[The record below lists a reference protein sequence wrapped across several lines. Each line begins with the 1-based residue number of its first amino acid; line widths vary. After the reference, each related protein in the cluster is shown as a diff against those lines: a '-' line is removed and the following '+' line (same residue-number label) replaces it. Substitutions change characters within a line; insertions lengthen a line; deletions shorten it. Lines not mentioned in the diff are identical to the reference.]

1 MISRAIQSLLALAL
15 FAGAGCATAKSP
27 GETLAD
33 SVVVNGQVFS
43 VASDPYPAHSVA
55 FPGDVT
61 GLPDLTYQILPGY
74 RPNRLDLY
82 EPPRTFQGPRPV
94 IVFIHG
100 GGWMGGGNR
109 FSGAFDNWPDVL
121 AAMARRGYVVAA
133 VTYRF
138 SGEAPSPAAP
148 QDVKAAI
155 RWLRAN
161 AAKFRIDKTRF
172 VTLGGSAGGQLSG
185 LVATSCDAAAFA
197 PAKPAG
203 AGAGGGAATVEH
215 PVAGAADPALE
226 SDCVQGAVAWY
237 GIFDFRTMPGAPPER
252 AYLGCKDTV
261 CTEAQQLAASAVHY
275 LDGKSPPMLLIAGAE
290 DHLVPPRQ
298 SIDFHAAM
306 MAAGIRSDLLII
318 PGVDH
323 SFIGKTA
330 DDTRSASRLA
340 LARTIDFIDSVIGDR

>member
-1 MISRAIQSLLALAL
+1 MVRRATQYVLTLALLAD
-15 FAGAGCATAKSP
+15 AGGVMAKTP
-27 GETLAD
+27 GEALAD

-43 VASDPYPAHSVA
+43 VATDPYPAHSVS
-55 FPGDVT
+55 FPGEVT
-61 GLPDLTYQILPGY
+61 GLPDLIYQIQPGY

-82 EPPRTFQGPRPV
+82 LPPKTFQGPRPV

-161 AAKFRIDKTRF
+161 AAKFGIDKSRF

-185 LVATSCDAAAFA
+185 LVATSCGAAAFA

-203 AGAGGGAATVEH
+203 AGATTVEH
-215 PVAGAADPALE
+215 PVAGTADPARE

-237 GIFDFRTMPGAPPER
+237 GIFDFRTMPGAPTER
-252 AYLGCKDTV
+252 AYLGCKDTT

-275 LDGKSPPMLLIAGAE
+275 LDAKSPPMLLIAGAE

-306 MAAGIRSDLLII
+306 VTAGVRADLLII

>member
-1 MISRAIQSLLALAL
+1 MENAPDASAPPKFLPEQLVTVGQLAFGGFQHLLCAFALDQRTGVTLLRGPFALLAQDADRFEWEAESFHNLRGCGL
-15 FAGAGCATAKSP
+15 KIWPSRFQLSAGANPAATSCLK
-27 GETLAD
+27 
-33 SVVVNGQVFS
+33 
-43 VASDPYPAHSVA
+43 
-55 FPGDVT
+55 
-61 GLPDLTYQILPGY
+61 
-74 RPNRLDLY
+74 
-82 EPPRTFQGPRPV
+82 
-94 IVFIHG
+94 
-100 GGWMGGGNR
+100 NR

>member
-1 MISRAIQSLLALAL
+1 MLSRAVQYLLALAL
-15 FAGAGCATAKSP
+15 FAGVGCANAKTP
-27 GETLAD
+27 GEALAA

-82 EPPRTFQGPRPV
+82 LPPAAFQGPRPV

-161 AAKFRIDKTRF
+161 AARFRIDKSRF

-185 LVATSCDAAAFA
+185 LVATSCGAAAFA
-197 PAKPAG
+197 PATKVG
-203 AGAGGGAATVEH
+203 SGAAMVEH
-215 PVAGAADPALE
+215 PTAGAVDPALE

-237 GIFDFRTMPGAPPER
+237 GIFDFRTMPGAPTER

-275 LDGKSPPMLLIAGAE
+275 LDAKSPPILLIAGAE

-298 SIDFHAAM
+298 SVDFHAAM
-306 MAAGIRSDLLII
+306 VAAGVRSDLLII